1 MFPLANVGTV
11 VPVKVNGQTTPQN
24 GVMELGS
31 RLLHLFGRR
40 LMSISSDYVTVN
52 VEEDRKWTSK
62 LNGRILLTYTY
73 LAVSTFR
80 FALIS
85 FCLSFP
91 DSLLTA
97 SYLLYDPMSDL
108 LHRTG
113 ILDRNLALL
122 IIPSLP
128 LVAYIDYQVS
138 FTRRYRIYL
147 HNFDL
152 LVLNREDF
160 YALNPQVDSWGGGRC
175 SRCCSVGEDPTALK
189 GIISKRTPFD

>member
-1 MFPLANVGTV
+1 MSPSANVGTV
-11 VPVKVNGQTTPQN
+11 VPAKVNGQSTPQN

-31 RLLHLFGRR
+31 RLLHLFDRR

-62 LNGRILLTYTY
+62 LNGRILLTYYTY
-73 LAVSTFR
+73 LAVTAFR
-80 FALIS
+80 FALNS

-128 LVAYIDYQVS
+128 LVAKV
-138 FTRRYRIYL
+138 R
-147 HNFDL
+147 HNL
-152 LVLNREDF
+152 WR
-160 YALNPQVDSWGGGRC
+160 
-175 SRCCSVGEDPTALK
+175 
-189 GIISKRTPFD
+189 